1 MKKHLHI
8 KRHEKV
14 EKYQN
19 IIFTSM
25 AISRKYAISLLLCAQ
40 LTVNIARASGE
51 WLRENH
57 KMICINNA
65 LEQDKIYQNI
75 SYLHFAETYDLALHT
90 SLSQPYMRLLP
101 ISLRLT
107 WRAQQC

>member
-1 MKKHLHI
+1 VVDSRQVTLQTISSSELARKMKKHLHI

-51 WLRENH
+51 
-57 KMICINNA
+57 
-65 LEQDKIYQNI
+65 
-75 SYLHFAETYDLALHT
+75 
-90 SLSQPYMRLLP
+90 
-101 ISLRLT
+101 
-107 WRAQQC
+107 